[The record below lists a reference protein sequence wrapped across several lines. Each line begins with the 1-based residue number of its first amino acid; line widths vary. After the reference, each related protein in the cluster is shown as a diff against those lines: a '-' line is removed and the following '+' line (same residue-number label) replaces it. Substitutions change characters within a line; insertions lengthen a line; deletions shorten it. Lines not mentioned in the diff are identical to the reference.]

1 MKKIFLI
8 ITLLVASAE
17 AKTVALVHY
26 DPFKK
31 AKVLL
36 KSDAKRVPHIS
47 HRKKPLRIDAIL
59 NKKVYINGKF
69 YGVGKTVDGY
79 KIVTITNKY
88 IKVTKNRRILTIPLI
103 KSHYLDDS
111 IDNIKLF

>member
-1 MKKIFLI
+1 MRNIFLI
-8 ITLLVASAE
+8 TIVFSSLVE

-36 KSDAKRVPHIS
+36 KSEGKKVSHVS

-69 YGVGKTVDGY
+69 YSKGQRVNGY
-79 KIVTITNKY
+79 KILTITHRY
-88 IKVTKNRRILTIPLI
+88 IKVIKDRRISTIPLI
-103 KSHYLDDS
+103 KSDYF
-111 IDNIKLF
+111 DNISI